1 MLKNQGN
8 LQLKSQLDE
17 IIDIEQDEQIE
28 KWVLRYYTVAT
39 ALKYTALA
47 FLAGAFVIGRYTGN
61 SFVNYCLPFYALIL
75 VYYVY
80 TRKFRSSIRSY
91 QLDDCNP
98 EKFLPVIRAFVYMSK
113 RKKSRVQNFFNMI
126 NSLLLLGEDEK
137 AQKCLELMDAY
148 CDENLSLPY
157 KHILKMDLYLYRK
170 DFDSIAKLYPEMLK
184 MVSDKK
190 IPPYLN
196 LFYNMRI
203 GYFECTSLYLQKQ
216 YESLMYLLENLKQD
230 PSRHLGYVK
239 VNYYRYAIAT
249 LLDDQDKA
257 KSCKNY
263 VLEHGGTTWYKKKCM
278 ESNV

>member
-8 LQLKSQLDE
+8 LQLKSQLYE

-98 EKFLPVIRAFVYMSK
+98 EKFLPVIRAFVL
-113 RKKSRVQNFFNMI
+113 RW
-126 NSLLLLGEDEK
+126 
-137 AQKCLELMDAY
+137 
-148 CDENLSLPY
+148 
-157 KHILKMDLYLYRK
+157 
-170 DFDSIAKLYPEMLK
+170 
-184 MVSDKK
+184 
-190 IPPYLN
+190 
-196 LFYNMRI
+196 
-203 GYFECTSLYLQKQ
+203 LQ
-216 YESLMYLLENLKQD
+216 S
-230 PSRHLGYVK
+230 
-239 VNYYRYAIAT
+239 
-249 LLDDQDKA
+249 
-257 KSCKNY
+257 
-263 VLEHGGTTWYKKKCM
+263 VL
-278 ESNV
+278 